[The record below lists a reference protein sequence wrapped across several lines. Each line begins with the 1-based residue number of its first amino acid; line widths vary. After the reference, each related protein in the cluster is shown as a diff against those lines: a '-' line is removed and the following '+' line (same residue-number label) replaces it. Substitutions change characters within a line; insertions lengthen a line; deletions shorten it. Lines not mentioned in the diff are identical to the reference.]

1 MVDGIYGG
9 VELKSIQN
17 LKGEVQ
23 HRQHAT
29 LLVGFEAHTDHPVLS
44 ASHGGLVMGPK
55 HRIVQYGDL
64 LLGDRGFVLSAC
76 LKRP

>member
-29 LLVGFEAHTDHPVLS
+29 LLVGFEIGR
-44 ASHGGLVMGPK
+44 ASCRERV
-55 HRIVQYGDL
+55 
-64 LLGDRGFVLSAC
+64 
-76 LKRP
+76 